1 MGVREINQDVHE
13 KEPAVSQEVVER
25 EIKLFEEQ
33 MARLD
38 RGEIDMDDFRR
49 FRLENGIYGIRN
61 YTDKH
66 MVRVKIPY
74 GDMTPRQLEVIAE
87 LVEKYTPNKLAHITT
102 RQNIQFHYVERKN
115 VPAVLRALTE
125 AGMTTREACGNTV
138 RNVTA
143 CPYAGIASGE
153 PFDVTP
159 YADAVFR
166 FFIRNPLNQNLPRKF
181 KIAFEGC
188 SVDHIRTPIHD
199 IGCVAKIK
207 RIRGKEVKG
216 FAVYVGGGLGA
227 TPHSAQLLEEFMPV
241 ELLIPTCEA
250 LIRIFDR
257 HGNRDRKDRA
267 RMKFIVKDWGIEKFR
282 AKVLAERNVVMLTKS
297 GSSDY
302 VIPYDEEIVPANGN
316 GVIEDVKGII
326 LNTQEYETWLSTNT
340 FKQKQKGFYGVHIRL
355 PLGDITPEHLCF
367 LARLSERY
375 GGSRVRLTIF
385 QNILLRFVPEKALTS
400 LYKEL
405 SQSPLALPN
414 AQHIADVTRCPGADT
429 CQIAIT
435 HSRGLAAELGKLFTN
450 GFGGIPEIQ
459 DIQIKISGCFNSC
472 GQHYI
477 ATLGFYGAS
486 INGEDGKQVPVYKVL
501 VGGQTVEGKA
511 TFGRVIGDV
520 PARRTPELVKMLL
533 DTFLKEKQNGE
544 NFLSWS
550 NRVGVSY
557 LKELAKPFAL
567 IPSYKAEPKMYEDL
581 GDDGK
586 EFKLELGQGECAA

>member
-1 MGVREINQDVHE
+1 MAVQIEENVQLLETVENEI
-13 KEPAVSQEVVER
+13 R
-25 EIKLFEEQ
+25 LFEEQ

-38 RGEIDMDDFRR
+38 RGELDADDFRR

-115 VPAVLRALTE
+115 VPQILRALTG

-143 CPYAGIASGE
+143 CPYSGIAPDE

-159 YADAVFR
+159 YADATFR
-166 FFIRNPLNQNLPRKF
+166 YFIRNPLNQNLPRKF

-199 IGCVAKIK
+199 VGCVAKIK
-207 RIRGKEVKG
+207 RVRGKDVKG

-227 TPHSAQLLEEFMPV
+227 TPYSAQLLEEFTPA
-241 ELLIPTCEA
+241 ELLIPTIEA
-250 LIRIFDR
+250 LIRLFDR
-257 HGNRDRKDRA
+257 HGNRERKDKA
-267 RMKFIVKDWGIEKFR
+267 RMKFVVKEWGIEKFR
-282 AKVLAERNVVMLTKS
+282 ERVLAERKIALLTKS
-297 GSSDY
+297 GQS
-302 VIPYDEEIVPANGN
+302 VFEIPYKEESVPDVDMNGFDGK
-316 GVIEDVKGII
+316 GVVVDARG
-326 LNTQEYETWLSTNT
+326 YETWLSTNT
-340 FKQKQKGFYGVHIRL
+340 FEQKQKGFYAVHIRL
-355 PLGDITPEHLCF
+355 PLGDITPENL
-367 LARLSERY
+367 RLVAQCAGNY
-375 GGSRVRLTIF
+375 CGGRIRTTIF
-385 QNILLRFVPEKALTS
+385 QNLLLYFVPEKALTS

-405 SQSPLALPN
+405 RQSGLGAAN
-414 AQHIADVTRCPGADT
+414 AQSVADITRCPGADT

-435 HSRGLAAELGKLFTN
+435 HSRGLAAELGKIFMN

-472 GQHYI
+472 GQHHI

-486 INGEDGKQVPVYKVL
+486 INGEDGKQIPVYKVL
-501 VGGQTVEGKA
+501 VGGKTVEGKA
-511 TFGRVIGDV
+511 TFGRVIGEV
-520 PARRTPELVKMLL
+520 PSRKTPELVKTLL
-533 DTFLKEKQNGE
+533 NTFLKEKQNGE
-544 NFLSWS
+544 NFLSWAD
-550 NRVGVSY
+550 RAGLTR
-557 LKELAKPFAL
+557 LKEIAKPFAL
-567 IPSYKAEPKMYEDL
+567 IPSYKKEPKMYEDL
-581 GDDGK
+581 GDEGK